1 MDIQAKDILHYLR
14 NAQKKELL
22 QYISESINV
31 MTKSQIDDVFG
42 VLIVE
47 QKINKMTPDE
57 VLSAIEQFSAES
69 LAGKYYAPFDM
80 NSKNF
85 TFIPPETDEWFRDIS
100 IWLDR
105 ACELVSQNEP
115 DIARKCLAICMELI
129 ERTMRDDRIVFA
141 HEYGDWMIYAKH
153 DYEAV
158 YKQLTTN
165 Q

>member
-14 NAQKKELL
+14 NAKKKELL
-22 QYISESINV
+22 QYISESVNV
-31 MTKSQIDDVFG
+31 MSKAQIDDVFG
-42 VLIVE
+42 ALIVE

-57 VLSAIEQFSAES
+57 VLSAIEKFKAES

-105 ACELVSQNEP
+105 ACELVAQNEP
-115 DIARKCLAICMELI
+115 DIARKCLAICIELN
-129 ERTMRDDRIVFA
+129 EKLGEDRIVFA
-141 HEYGDWMIYAKH
+141 HEYGDWMIITKH

-158 YKQLTTN
+158 YKQLTIKK
-165 Q
+165 